1 MRAYLKSIAAV
12 VGAAVVTVHQLVA
25 DGTPWT
31 ITRTMLVVLAVLG
44 AVTVYVVPNF
54 PAGNGAGS
62 FAKEIVALGTAGVE
76 AAIPLLG
83 DSAITGAEW
92 LVIAMAVMTV
102 AGVPLVGNAA
112 LPRALPASR

>member
-31 ITRTMLVVLAVLG
+31 VARTFMVVLAVLG
-44 AVTVYVVPNF
+44 AITVYVVPNL
-54 PAGNGAGS
+54 ASGIGA

-76 AAIPLLG
+76 ATIPLLG
-83 DSAITGAEW
+83 DGRIVGDEW
-92 LVIAMAVMTV
+92 LLIAISVMTV
-102 AGVPLVGNAA
+102 AGVPLVGNASV
-112 LPRALPASR
+112 PRALPA